1 LAELVIMF
9 AGPMGSGKTAAVQT
23 LSEIDVVLT
32 EVANSDRQ
40 ASDKATTTVALDYGE
55 ITVGDDEKVR
65 LYGVPG
71 QKRFSFMWRIIRERA
86 IGMVLLV
93 GNDGPSPIDGM
104 LEFLDEFDDFVDRS
118 AVVIGV
124 TRSDLA
130 SSPTLADY
138 RAALDH
144 HRPGMSLPVV
154 SVDTRNRG
162 QMRVLLMTLVESIQT
177 RALIPASASA
187 STSASTSGDSG
198 GEAA

>member
-1 LAELVIMF
+1 MAELVIMF
-9 AGPMGSGKTAAVQT
+9 AGPMGSGKTSAVQT

-32 EVANSDRQ
+32 EVANSDR
-40 ASDKATTTVALDYGE
+40 ATADKATTTVALDYGE

-71 QKRFSFMWRIIRERA
+71 QKRFSFMWRIIKERA

-93 GNDGPSPIDGM
+93 NNDGPAPIDSM
-104 LEFLDEFDDFVDRS
+104 LEFLDDFDDLVRRA

-130 SSPTLADY
+130 ATPRLDDY
-138 RAALDH
+138 VEALKRA
-144 HRPGMSLPVV
+144 RPGIELPVLQA
-154 SVDTRNRG
+154 DTRNRG
-162 QMRVLLMTLVESIQT
+162 QMRVLLMTLVESIQKRVAFAEPGGT
-177 RALIPASASA
+177 DGA
-187 STSASTSGDSG
+187 